1 MSDIQYWEEKLD
13 SFDYEERWNAFLK
26 LVEKARKGEI
36 ILPPPSPRVN
46 LHFHTFF
53 SFNAYGYSPLHVIWK
68 AKELGLSMAGSVDFD
83 VLDAVPEFQRGGLE
97 VGLPFSSGIETRVY
111 LPEFP
116 DKEFSSPHEPGVA
129 YYMGNGFTRLPD
141 KGSEIEQILLS
152 LKKIAQTR
160 NQKVIEKVNAYL
172 DKVQIDYQE
181 DLLPL
186 TPSGNPTERHIVL
199 AYALKSEVL
208 IPDEEERAKFW
219 GEKLAMEKEEVKKL
233 FRDKAT
239 FYDFIRSKL
248 IKFGGVGY
256 VKPDAGDFPSRSE
269 VNKMIWGLGAIPSF
283 SWLDG
288 TNSGERDPEML
299 LEFCLANGVETI
311 FLIPDRAWNIP
322 CEEERKIKL
331 AKLYEIVE
339 ETKKRDMPVFVG
351 TELNRYGQKL
361 VDDFD
366 SPYLEPLAPYFLE
379 SAWVLWGHVVM
390 EMSSRR
396 GYTSDWAKENF
407 SNRRKRNKFFA
418 SLGKN
423 TPAEEKAIKQVGEES
438 TSRLLQQFGE

>member
-1 MSDIQYWEEKLD
+1 MDNIQYWEEKLD
-13 SFDYEERWNAFLK
+13 SFDYEERWNAFSK
-26 LVEKARKGEI
+26 LVEKVKKGEI
-36 ILPPPSPRVN
+36 TFPPPSPRVN

-53 SFNAYGYSPLHVIWK
+53 SFNAYGYSPLHVVWK
-68 AKELGLSMAGSVDFD
+68 AKEIGLSMAGSVDFD
-83 VLDAVPEFQRGGLE
+83 VLDAVPEFQRGALE
-97 VGLPFSSGIETRVY
+97 VGLPFSSGLETRIY

-141 KGSEIEQILLS
+141 KGSEIDQILLH
-152 LKKIAQTR
+152 LKKVAQAR

-172 DKVQIDYQE
+172 DKVRIDYQQ
-181 DLLPL
+181 DVLPL

-199 AYALKSEVL
+199 AYALKSEVV
-208 IPDEEERAKFW
+208 IPSAQERAGFW
-219 GEKLAMEKEEVKKL
+219 GEKLGLGKEEVKKL
-233 FRDKAT
+233 LEDKAT

-256 VKPDAGDFPSRSE
+256 VKPDSGDFPSRAE
-269 VNKMIWGLGAIPSF
+269 VNKLIGGLGAIPSF

-299 LEFCLANGVETI
+299 LEFCLANGIETL
-311 FLIPDRAWNIP
+311 FLIPDRAWNIS
-322 CEEERKIKL
+322 CEEERKIKV

-339 ETKKRDMPVFVG
+339 ETQKRDMPVFVG

-366 SPYLEPLAPYFLE
+366 SPYLRPLAPYFLE
-379 SAWVLWGHVVM
+379 SAWTLWGHVVM
-390 EMSSRR
+390 EMSSQR
-396 GYTSDWAKENF
+396 GYTSGWARENF
-407 SNRRKRNKFFA
+407 SSRRGRNQFFA

-423 TPAEEKAIKQVGEES
+423 TPCQKEAIRETGKKS
-438 TSRLLQQFGE
+438 TSQLLRQFGQ

>member
-1 MSDIQYWEEKLD
+1 MDNIQYWEEKLD
-13 SFDYEERWNAFLK
+13 SFDYEERWNAFSK
-26 LVEKARKGEI
+26 LVEKVKKGEI
-36 ILPPPSPRVN
+36 TFPPPSPRVN

-53 SFNAYGYSPLHVIWK
+53 SFNAYGYSPLHVVWK
-68 AKELGLSMAGSVDFD
+68 AKEIGLSMAGSVDFD
-83 VLDAVPEFQRGGLE
+83 VLDAVPEFQRGALE
-97 VGLPFSSGIETRVY
+97 VGLPFSSGLETRIY

-141 KGSEIEQILLS
+141 KGSEIDQILLH
-152 LKKIAQTR
+152 LKKVAQAR

-172 DKVQIDYQE
+172 DKVRIDYQQ
-181 DLLPL
+181 DVLPL

-199 AYALKSEVL
+199 AYALKSEVV
-208 IPDEEERAKFW
+208 IPSAQERAEFW
-219 GEKLAMEKEEVKKL
+219 GEKLGLGKEEVKKL
-233 FRDKAT
+233 LEDKAT

-256 VKPDAGDFPSRSE
+256 VKPDSGDFPSRAE
-269 VNKMIWGLGAIPSF
+269 VNKLIGGLGAIPSF

-299 LEFCLANGVETI
+299 LEFCLANGIETL
-311 FLIPDRAWNIP
+311 FLIPDRAWNIS
-322 CEEERKIKL
+322 CEEERKIKV

-339 ETKKRDMPVFVG
+339 ETQKRDMPVFVG

-366 SPYLEPLAPYFLE
+366 SPYLRPLAPYFLE
-379 SAWVLWGHVVM
+379 SAWTLWGHVVM
-390 EMSSRR
+390 EMSSQR
-396 GYTSDWAKENF
+396 GYTSGWARENF
-407 SNRRKRNKFFA
+407 SSRRGRNQFFA

-423 TPAEEKAIKQVGEES
+423 TPCQKEAIRETGKKS
-438 TSRLLQQFGE
+438 TSQLLRQFGQ

>member
-1 MSDIQYWEEKLD
+1 MDNIQYWEEKLD
-13 SFDYEERWNAFLK
+13 SFDYEERWNAFSK
-26 LVEKARKGEI
+26 LVEKVNKGEI
-36 ILPPPSPRVN
+36 TFPPPSPRVN

-53 SFNAYGYSPLHVIWK
+53 SFNAYGYSPLHVVWK
-68 AKELGLSMAGSVDFD
+68 AKEIGLSMAGSVDFD
-83 VLDAVPEFQRGGLE
+83 VLDAVPEFQRGALE
-97 VGLPFSSGIETRVY
+97 VGLPFSSGLETRIY

-141 KGSEIEQILLS
+141 KGSEIDQILLH
-152 LKKIAQTR
+152 LKKVAQAR

-172 DKVQIDYQE
+172 DKVRIDYQQ
-181 DLLPL
+181 DVLPL

-199 AYALKSEVL
+199 AYALKSEVV
-208 IPDEEERAKFW
+208 IPSAQERAGFW
-219 GEKLAMEKEEVKKL
+219 GEKLGLGKEEVKKL
-233 FRDKAT
+233 LEDKAT

-256 VKPDAGDFPSRSE
+256 VKPDSGDFPSRAE
-269 VNKMIWGLGAIPSF
+269 VNKLIGGLGAIPSF

-299 LEFCLANGVETI
+299 LEFCLANGIETL
-311 FLIPDRAWNIP
+311 FLIPDRAWNIS
-322 CEEERKIKL
+322 CEEERKIKV

-339 ETKKRDMPVFVG
+339 ETQKRDMPVFVG

-366 SPYLEPLAPYFLE
+366 SPYLRPLAPYFLE
-379 SAWVLWGHVVM
+379 SAWTLWGHVVM
-390 EMSSRR
+390 EMSSQR
-396 GYTSDWAKENF
+396 GYTSGWARENF
-407 SNRRKRNKFFA
+407 SSRRGRNQFFA

-423 TPAEEKAIKQVGEES
+423 TPCQKEAIREIGKRS
-438 TSRLLQQFGE
+438 TSQLLRQFGQ

>member
-1 MSDIQYWEEKLD
+1 MNDIQYWEEKLD
-13 SFDYEERWNAFLK
+13 SFDYEERWNVFSK
-26 LVEKARKGEI
+26 LVEKAKKGEI
-36 ILPPPSPRVN
+36 IFPPPSPQVN

-68 AKELGLSMAGSVDFD
+68 ARELGLSMAGSVDFD

-97 VGLPFSSGIETRVY
+97 VGLPFSSGIETRIY

-141 KGSEIEQILLS
+141 EDSEAERILLN

-160 NQKVIEKVNAYL
+160 NQKVIEKVNVYL
-172 DKVQIDYQE
+172 DRVQIHYQQ
-181 DLLPL
+181 DVLPL

-199 AYALKSEVL
+199 AYALKSEAL
-208 IPDEEERAKFW
+208 IPDEEERAEFW
-219 GEKLAMEKEEVKKL
+219 GEKLSMGKGEIKKL
-233 FRDKAT
+233 FGDKAT
-239 FYDFIRSKL
+239 FYDFIRDKL

-256 VKPDAGDFPSRSE
+256 VNPDSGDFPSRAELNRMTLES
-269 VNKMIWGLGAIPSF
+269 GALPSF

-288 TNSGERDPEML
+288 TNSGERDPETL
-299 LEFCLANGVETI
+299 LEFCLANGIETL
-311 FLIPDRAWNIP
+311 FLIPDRTWNIP
-322 CEEERKIKL
+322 DEEERKIKL

-366 SPYLEPLAPYFLE
+366 SPYLKPLTPYFLE
-379 SAWVLWGHVVM
+379 SAWTLWGHVVM
-390 EMSSRR
+390 EMTSRR

-407 SNRRKRNKFFA
+407 SERHKKNQFFA

-423 TPAEEKAIKQVGEES
+423 TPAEEKAMERVGRKS
-438 TSRLLQQFGE
+438 TSHLLREFGG

>member
-1 MSDIQYWEEKLD
+1 MDNIQYWEEKLD
-13 SFDYEERWNAFLK
+13 SFDYEERWNAFSK
-26 LVEKARKGEI
+26 LVEKVNKGEI
-36 ILPPPSPRVN
+36 TFPPPSPRVN

-53 SFNAYGYSPLHVIWK
+53 SFNAYGYSPLHVVWK
-68 AKELGLSMAGSVDFD
+68 AKEIGLSMAGSVDFD
-83 VLDAVPEFQRGGLE
+83 VLDAVPEFQRGALE
-97 VGLPFSSGIETRVY
+97 VGLPFSSGLETRIY

-141 KGSEIEQILLS
+141 KGSEIDQILLH
-152 LKKIAQTR
+152 LKKVAQAR

-172 DKVQIDYQE
+172 DKVRIDYQQ
-181 DLLPL
+181 DVLPL

-199 AYALKSEVL
+199 AYALKSEVV
-208 IPDEEERAKFW
+208 IPSAQERAEFW
-219 GEKLAMEKEEVKKL
+219 GEKLGLGKEEVKKL
-233 FRDKAT
+233 LEDKAT

-256 VKPDAGDFPSRSE
+256 VKPDSGDFPSRAE
-269 VNKMIWGLGAIPSF
+269 VNKLIGGLGAIPSF

-299 LEFCLANGVETI
+299 LEFCLANGIETL
-311 FLIPDRAWNIP
+311 FLIPDRAWNIS
-322 CEEERKIKL
+322 CEEERKIKV

-339 ETKKRDMPVFVG
+339 ETQKRDMPVFVG

-366 SPYLEPLAPYFLE
+366 SPYLRPLAPYFLE
-379 SAWVLWGHVVM
+379 SAWTLWGHVVM
-390 EMSSRR
+390 EMSSQR
-396 GYTSDWAKENF
+396 GYTSGWARENF
-407 SNRRKRNKFFA
+407 SSRRGRNQFFA

-423 TPAEEKAIKQVGEES
+423 TPCQKEAITEIGKRS
-438 TSRLLQQFGE
+438 TSQLLRQFGQ

>member
-1 MSDIQYWEEKLD
+1 MDNIQYWEEKLD
-13 SFDYEERWNAFLK
+13 SFDYEERWNAFSK
-26 LVEKARKGEI
+26 LVEKVNKGEI
-36 ILPPPSPRVN
+36 TFPPPSPRVN

-53 SFNAYGYSPLHVIWK
+53 SFNAYGYSPLHVVWK
-68 AKELGLSMAGSVDFD
+68 AKEIGLSMAGSVDFD
-83 VLDAVPEFQRGGLE
+83 VLDAVPEFQRGALE
-97 VGLPFSSGIETRVY
+97 VGLPFSSGLETRIY

-141 KGSEIEQILLS
+141 KGSEIDQILLH
-152 LKKIAQTR
+152 LKKVAQAR

-172 DKVQIDYQE
+172 DKVRIDYQQ
-181 DLLPL
+181 DVLPL

-199 AYALKSEVL
+199 AYALKSEVV
-208 IPDEEERAKFW
+208 IPSAQERAGFW
-219 GEKLAMEKEEVKKL
+219 GEKLGLGKEEVKKL
-233 FRDKAT
+233 LEDKAT

-256 VKPDAGDFPSRSE
+256 VKPDSGDFPSRAE
-269 VNKMIWGLGAIPSF
+269 VNKLIGGLGAIPSF

-299 LEFCLANGVETI
+299 LEFCLANGIETL
-311 FLIPDRAWNIP
+311 FLIPDRAWNIS
-322 CEEERKIKL
+322 CEEERKIKV

-339 ETKKRDMPVFVG
+339 ETQKRDMPVFVG

-366 SPYLEPLAPYFLE
+366 SPYLRPLAPYFLE
-379 SAWVLWGHVVM
+379 SAWTLWGHVVM
-390 EMSSRR
+390 EMSSQR
-396 GYTSDWAKENF
+396 GYTSGWARENF
-407 SNRRKRNKFFA
+407 SSRRGRNQFFA

-423 TPAEEKAIKQVGEES
+423 TPCQKEAIRETGKKS
-438 TSRLLQQFGE
+438 TSQLLRQFGQ